1 MLLLLLLKHTSE
13 VNIFFGARLDLLDHG
28 EKFCPKCTRGC
39 LGILIPE
46 QTFFGNSTNGIII
59 IIDQAADTE
68 DRRMRKIARYQPK
81 HRHSRRSH
89 QRESDEIN
97 LLCSSPSD
105 LLNVPDG
112 CPPNCEVVEYICTV

>member
-59 IIDQAADTE
+59 IID
-68 DRRMRKIARYQPK
+68 RGRY
-81 HRHSRRSH
+81 RRS
-89 QRESDEIN
+89 SDEEDCQI
-97 LLCSSPSD
+97 SAEAPPQPPFTPKGKRRDQPS
-105 LLNVPDG
+105 LQFSIGSAKCAGRLPA
-112 CPPNCEVVEYICTV
+112 